1 MQQLAA
7 RPIDVAAQSR
17 NHLMTSHGIQLQ
29 LCQACAEETTKVI
42 IDDIG
47 DRNFSLLVDE
57 SRDASIK
64 EQMAMVLRYVDK
76 HGYAIERF
84 IGIKHVGDTR
94 AASLKASLDGVFLKH
109 GLSMSKLRGQGYDG
123 ASNMRGQFL
132 GLQRLILDE
141 NPYAFYIH
149 CFAHQLQLVVVA
161 IAKCCSSVLDFF
173 NHITLIVNTVNA
185 SCKGHD
191 ELAQEQHDNIVSQL
205 ESGEIFSG
213 RGKNQATNLVRPGDT
228 RWGTHHKTLCRF
240 IEMWTSV
247 LHVLENSHDDAENL
261 TQRTTAGGLISQM
274 ESFEFVFI
282 LHVII
287 TLLGKT
293 NELSQCLQRKDQNI
307 VLAVSLIGITLRQ
320 LQNIRDNGWDQLL
333 KDTTDFCVKHNI
345 ILPNMDDTIPA
356 RGRSRGRGGQMLTF
370 YQRFRY
376 EIFNVL
382 LDQIIIELNNRFA
395 ERSTQLLRCIACL
408 DPRSSFANFDEDKLI
423 QLAQMY
429 VDDFSIYEISFV
441 LRNQLENFIADVRA
455 YPSFVSCNDLGSLAV
470 KMVQTD
476 RHIVLPLVYRLIEL
490 ALILP
495 VATASVER
503 AFSAISII
511 KTELRNK
518 MGDDWLNYSMVC
530 NIEREIFAKVDDDAI
545 IYRFQDYRFRKGTLP
560 RRSSVGSSSTVDQ
573 VMEDTD
579 EANN

>member
-1 MQQLAA
+1 
-7 RPIDVAAQSR
+7 
-17 NHLMTSHGIQLQ
+17 
-29 LCQACAEETTKVI
+29 
-42 IDDIG
+42 
-47 DRNFSLLVDE
+47 
-57 SRDASIK
+57 
-64 EQMAMVLRYVDK
+64 MAMVLRYVDK

-94 AASLKASLDGVFLKH
+94 AASLKAALDGMFLKH

-123 ASNMRGQFL
+123 ASNMRGQFR

-149 CFAHQLQLVVVA
+149 CFAHQLQLVVVVVV
-161 IAKCCSSVLDFF
+161 KCCSSVLDFF

-185 SCKGHD
+185 SCKRHD

-228 RWGTHHKTLCRF
+228 RWGSHHKTLCRF

-247 LHVLENSHDDAENL
+247 LHVLENIHDDAENL
-261 TQRTTAGGLISQM
+261 TQRGRS
-274 ESFEFVFI
+274 
-282 LHVII
+282 
-287 TLLGKT
+287 
-293 NELSQCLQRKDQNI
+293 
-307 VLAVSLIGITLRQ
+307 
-320 LQNIRDNGWDQLL
+320 
-333 KDTTDFCVKHNI
+333 
-345 ILPNMDDTIPA
+345 IPA
-356 RGRSRGRGGQMLTF
+356 RGRSRGRGGQMVTF

-382 LDQIIIELNNRFA
+382 LDQIITELNNRFA

-408 DPRSSFANFDEDKLI
+408 DPRNSFANFDEDKLV

-429 VDDFSIYEISFV
+429 ADDFSIYEISFV

-455 YPSFVSCNDLGSLAV
+455 DPSFVSCNDLGSLAV

-476 RHIVLPLVYRLIEL
+476 RHIVFPLVYRLIEL

-503 AFSAISII
+503 AFSAMSII

-530 NIEREIFAKVDDDAI
+530 NIEQEIFAKVDDDAI

-579 EANN
+579 EGNN